1 MKNMNDYSYYKR
13 EKISLMF
20 YAATLEP
27 YMCGSTIHAIDLF
40 FALYN
45 TIPSGFEL
53 NICISRELDKMFDV
67 SHNCPDVGVIELIEA
82 DRVYDIA
89 VIPSHS
95 YSGNSVELPFL
106 DNHADKWVMWILDSI
121 YMMYARED
129 EIRKKHSLAKQCI
142 DNLDGMIF
150 FSNAA
155 KQDLK
160 DKFPEC
166 ENIENTLTKVIPIVG
181 NYSYDE
187 TKDYDLDLPY
197 NDFYLII
204 GNTYK
209 HKMIPETIEVIS
221 NTDNNYIV
229 VGTEKEFQ
237 PYNNVYCYPSGG
249 LSDDMMCNLYA
260 RCMML
265 IFPSVYEG
273 FGLPVVEALNFG
285 KDVIAFDHDINHE
298 LEGLCE
304 AFKGHIHYYKALE
317 QIPKMLDDIII
328 DNSLEYNS
336 YTRTWNDVAKD
347 VYELLSQVAEQPIDE
362 EKLNRRHLVYDLV
375 DASLYLRHQT
385 LVNIA
390 KADYSKLNC
399 GKVVDIYGAGVN
411 GKIFYKNIKDH
422 LEVGCFVDRN
432 HKVLEEDIECVG
444 IDEYKYFDN
453 HIIVITPEY
462 DIGRIR
468 KNLCDSD
475 KRINDIVISVSEFID
490 IYIC

>member
-1 MKNMNDYSYYKR
+1 MNNYTKKSVS
-13 EKISLMF
+13 ILF
-20 YAATLEP
+20 YAASLP
-27 YMCGSTIHAIDLF
+27 PFMCGTTIHAMNLFFSLCDMMPNSYEIDICICREIDDLF
-40 FALYN
+40 DIRKNRPKVRVLEAN
-45 TIPSGFEL
+45 EL
-53 NICISRELDKMFDV
+53 EK
-67 SHNCPDVGVIELIEA
+67 
-82 DRVYDIA
+82 VYDIA
-89 VIPSHS
+89 YIPSHS
-95 YSGNSVELPFL
+95 YAGDSMDLPFL

-121 YMMYARED
+121 YLMYARKE
-129 EIRKKHSLAKQCI
+129 EIRRKHSLAKQCI

-181 NYSYDE
+181 NYSYDRN
-187 TKDYDLDLPY
+187 KVYDLKLPFE
-197 NDFYLII
+197 DFCLVI

-209 HKMIPETIEVIS
+209 HKMIPETIEVIGD
-221 NTDNNYIV
+221 TDNNFIV
-229 VGTEKEFQ
+229 IGTEKECQ
-237 PYNNVYCYPSGG
+237 PFDNVYCYPSGG
-249 LSDDMMCNLYA
+249 LSDEMMCNLYA
-260 RCMML
+260 RCKLL

-304 AFKGHIHYYKALE
+304 EFKGHIHYYKDLE
-317 QIPKMLDDIII
+317 QIPNMLNDFRI
-328 DNSLEYNS
+328 DRALSYNS

-444 IDEYKYFDN
+444 IDEYKYYDN